1 MLLAPLAASS
11 SHEAEPERSMTH
23 FSTFEQAI
31 LHESPLLNRIKL
43 AKRRGRWPGKE
54 ALEFKR
60 PGDRLRMSL
69 NGTYAAL
76 TLASW
81 MKVASEAKK
90 YNSLLLTDGYDN
102 GEPHW
107 RICEDGS
114 LMFSIM
120 YRPVDVPKSAKY
132 KQIHYSK
139 PVFTADSLGRWH
151 HLAVTYDSTSGEV
164 IQYFDAQEVG
174 REISPLHQPARPIT
188 FGPCEIGNWGL
199 PTQNHDSPIRNLN
212 GAIDEFAIYQAILSP
227 TEILQQFEAGK
238 PE

>member
-1 MLLAPLAASS
+1 
-11 SHEAEPERSMTH
+11 MTH
-23 FSTFEQAI
+23 FSTFAQVN

-43 AKRRGRWPGKE
+43 AKRRGPWPGKE

-81 MKVASEAKK
+81 MKVDSEAKK
-90 YNSLLLTDGYDN
+90 YNSLLLTDGYDK
-102 GEPHW
+102 GEPRW
-107 RICEDGS
+107 QIYEDGS
-114 LMFSIM
+114 LM
-120 YRPVDVPKSAKY
+120 YRPVDVPKSARY
-132 KQIHYSK
+132 NQIYYSK

-151 HLAVTYDSTSGEV
+151 HLAVTYDNTSGEV
-164 IQYFDAQEVG
+164 IQHFDAQEVS

-212 GAIDEFAIYQAILSP
+212 GAIDEFAIYQAVLSP

>member
-132 KQIHYSK
+132 NQIHYSK
-139 PVFTADSLGRWH
+139 PVFTADSLDRWH

-212 GAIDEFAIYQAILSP
+212 GAIDEFAIDQAVLSP
-227 TEILQQFEAGK
+227 TEILRQFEAGK

>member
-107 RICEDGS
+107 QIYEDGS

-120 YRPVDVPKSAKY
+120 YRPGDVPKSAKY
-132 KQIHYSK
+132 NQIHYSK

-151 HLAVTYDSTSGEV
+151 HLAMIYDSASGEV

-212 GAIDEFAIYQAILSP
+212 GAIDEFAIYQAVLSP